1 MRKKILAIVAL
12 FAFVM
17 PLSAQTVSEKEAES
31 LSAKY
36 VANYDSLLN
45 SYYIRKYSHR
55 DARHNRS
62 ASLADFDQVPDS
74 VIAARLR
81 SMHTVIPM
89 TYNNVVRSY
98 IRMYLKRM
106 SSRLDAMLTLSEY
119 YYPMFEEVLN
129 RYGVPEELK
138 YLTIVE
144 SAMNPQATSRVGAAG
159 LWQFMYTTG
168 KAYDME
174 VNSVVDD
181 RRDPYKST
189 VAAARYLKDLYRI
202 YGDWSLAI
210 AAYNCGPGNIN
221 KAMARTGGKNFWQIY
236 NALPQETRGYIPAFI
251 AATYV
256 MKFYPEHGL
265 RPQKISLPVH
275 SDTVVVHN
283 DMLLCYVSKYVGIP
297 MEELKTLNPQYRIDL
312 IPGASGDYSLC
323 LPVGKMSAFMHYQD
337 SIAIMTRDSLDRKPT
352 TVAPEQQSVAE
363 QSRGGSSKYHTVRK
377 GETLSSIARKYGTS
391 VSALKKKNKLRSE
404 KIRYGQRL
412 KVS

>member
-1 MRKKILAIVAL
+1 
-12 FAFVM
+12 
-17 PLSAQTVSEKEAES
+17 
-31 LSAKY
+31 
-36 VANYDSLLN
+36 
-45 SYYIRKYSHR
+45 
-55 DARHNRS
+55 
-62 ASLADFDQVPDS
+62 
-74 VIAARLR
+74 
-81 SMHTVIPM
+81 
-89 TYNNVVRSY
+89 
-98 IRMYLKRM
+98 
-106 SSRLDAMLTLSEY
+106 
-119 YYPMFEEVLN
+119 
-129 RYGVPEELK
+129 
-138 YLTIVE
+138 
-144 SAMNPQATSRVGAAG
+144 MNPQATSRVGAAG

-236 NALPQETRGYIPAFI
+236 NALPQETRGYIPAFV

-275 SDTVVVHN
+275 SDTVMVH
-283 DMLLCYVSKYVGIP
+283 DDILMCYVSKYTGVS
-297 MEELKTLNPQYRIDL
+297 MEELRTLNPQYRVGM
-312 IPGASGDYSLC
+312 IPGSSGDYSLC
-323 LPVGKMSAFMHYQD
+323 LPVDKMRSFVRMQD
-337 SIAIMTRDSLDRKPT
+337 SISLLSRDSLNHKPT
-352 TVAPEQQSVAE
+352 MVEPDKKATASVQSSGE
-363 QSRGGSSKYHTVRK
+363 KYHTVKK
-377 GETLSSIARKYGTS
+377 GETLSSIARKYGTT

-412 KVS
+412 RVR

>member
-12 FAFVM
+12 FAIVM
-17 PLSAQTVSEKEAES
+17 PLAAQTVSEKEAES
-31 LSAKY
+31 LSSKY

-106 SSRLDAMLTLSEY
+106 STRLDAMLTLSEY
-119 YYPMFEEVLN
+119 YYPMFEEVLS

-221 KAMARTGGKNFWQIY
+221 KAEPQGAKGVDVKGCKYCEYKDVCKYSGKNVERDFEDKATDNSEDI
-236 NALPQETRGYIPAFI
+236 LDLMRQE
-251 AATYV
+251 
-256 MKFYPEHGL
+256 L
-265 RPQKISLPVH
+265 R
-275 SDTVVVHN
+275 
-283 DMLLCYVSKYVGIP
+283 
-297 MEELKTLNPQYRIDL
+297 EEQ
-312 IPGASGDYSLC
+312 
-323 LPVGKMSAFMHYQD
+323 
-337 SIAIMTRDSLDRKPT
+337 
-352 TVAPEQQSVAE
+352 
-363 QSRGGSSKYHTVRK
+363 
-377 GETLSSIARKYGTS
+377 
-391 VSALKKKNKLRSE
+391 
-404 KIRYGQRL
+404 
-412 KVS
+412 